1 MPTGFTIRGHRR
13 FPVKCAVDYMSSD
26 CVGKGIV
33 RNLSRSGWRIEGD
46 HTVAPG
52 AILTLA
58 VWLPG
63 DSIPVKVEQA
73 IVRWVS
79 GRAFGIKI
87 LVMEP
92 AEGMKLE
99 RLVARLLS
107 PQTLGMADL
116 SSDLPHGNP
125 VTG

>member
-13 FPVKCAVDYMSSD
+13 FPVKCAVDYMNSD
-26 CVGKGIV
+26 WVGKGIV

-79 GRAFGIKI
+79 GGIFGVKI

-99 RLVARLLS
+99 RLIARLLS
-107 PQTLGMADL
+107 LETLGMADL
-116 SSDLPHGNP
+116 SSDLPYGNP
-125 VTG
+125 VTW